1 MRRLGLWHVAVLLAF
16 TATGVLGQEYPNRA
30 IRWIVGAGFVTAG
43 MVLAGAT
50 TRAQDP
56 KPGVGDPFPDIPVPA
71 TQIDLVKKGGKELSI
86 QDQKGKI
93 VVVAFYPKA
102 LTGG

>member
-1 MRRLGLWHVAVLLAF
+1 ML
-16 TATGVLGQEYPNRA
+16 RA

-50 TRAQDP
+50 TQAQDP
-56 KPGVGDPFPDIPVPA
+56 KPGVGDPFPNIPVPA

-86 QDQKGKI
+86 QDLKGKI

>member
-1 MRRLGLWHVAVLLAF
+1 MPR
-16 TATGVLGQEYPNRA
+16 ATPWV
-30 IRWIVGAGFVTAG
+30 VGAGVLVVGLVLTPTARSDDTQLK
-43 MVLAGAT
+43 V
-50 TRAQDP
+50 
-56 KPGVGDPFPDIPVPA
+56 KVGDPFPDVPLAA

-86 QDQKGKI
+86 KDLKGKI

>member
-1 MRRLGLWHVAVLLAF
+1 MLAAGWCWPARRPG
-16 TATGVLGQEYPNRA
+16 P
-30 IRWIVGAGFVTAG
+30 
-43 MVLAGAT
+43 T
-50 TRAQDP
+50 TP

-86 QDQKGKI
+86 KDLKGKF